1 MAERPRVRLPKE
13 ARKGEV
19 IVIKTLIQHDMETG
33 LRKDPAGNTIPRR
46 IINKFT
52 CDFNGKPVFSA
63 DLEPA
68 VAANPY
74 LQFNARV
81 RRKRD
86 LPLQLVRR
94 RRQRHHG
101 GREDCRD
108 MTRVA
113 LMPIVRRLPGRGDMQ
128 AVLTLA
134 LGMAVALPLMSAP
147 AVAQPKGPA
156 PMATGDAAGAAV
168 GALRRLAD
176 ARHRA
181 VQHPCGD
188 AGVAARPEGAAQAR
202 APGHRRCVQ
211 RREAR
216 RRPHARRLVPAC
228 HVMGRAG
235 DADLPGNVG
244 PDLSEIG
251 NGGRDDE
258 WLWNYVY
265 DARAYNPAT
274 VMPPWGTHRLFDD
287 KEIGDIV
294 AFLKTL
300 KSPARFKTEV
310 DDPAKRHAPVETRD
324 NLDPTTNPAMWA
336 VDKGEELYKRRE
348 ASGFSCATCHGD
360 AGPHF
365 KSWAAAMPK
374 WEPRFDKVIGIEEF
388 VFRHAKATTGATWL
402 MQSDENVAM
411 AVYLRNVANGQ
422 EMTVDVASPGAKEA
436 FERGRAL
443 AEVNRR
449 AEFFLPRLPR
459 SRARRPQMDPRAV
472 ARRAEG
478 TARPLPD
485 LAHKPQPDLGHPQT
499 LQWCG
504 VAIWANEL
512 PPDAKQYGD
521 LELYLASVNA
531 GQKLNVPGIRH

>member
-1 MAERPRVRLPKE
+1 MK
-13 ARKGEV
+13 
-19 IVIKTLIQHDMETG
+19 
-33 LRKDPAGNTIPRR
+33 
-46 IINKFT
+46 
-52 CDFNGKPVFSA
+52 
-63 DLEPA
+63 
-68 VAANPY
+68 
-74 LQFNARV
+74 
-81 RRKRD
+81 
-86 LPLQLVRR
+86 
-94 RRQRHHG
+94 
-101 GREDCRD
+101 
-108 MTRVA
+108 
-113 LMPIVRRLPGRGDMQ
+113 

-134 LGMAVALPLMSAP
+134 LGMAIALPLMSAP
-147 AVAQPKGPA
+147 AVGQPKGPA
-156 PMATGDAAGAAV
+156 PMAAGDAAPRPWVRYGGWPTRDPAQFNTLAATQASPPAPKEPRKLDRPV
-168 GALRRLAD
+168 A
-176 ARHRA
+176 
-181 VQHPCGD
+181 GD
-188 AGVAARPEGAAQAR
+188 ASNGEKLVADRTRG
-202 APGHRRCVQ
+202 GSC
-211 RREAR
+211 
-216 RRPHARRLVPAC
+216 LAC

-251 NGGRDDE
+251 NAGRGDE

-336 VDKGEELYKRRE
+336 VDKGEELYKKRE

-360 AGPHF
+360 AGPRF
-365 KSWAAAMPK
+365 KTWAAAMPK
-374 WEPRFDKVIGIEEF
+374 WEPRLDKVIGIEEF
-388 VFRHAKATTGATWL
+388 VFRHAKATTGAAWL

-422 EMTVDVASPGAKEA
+422 EMKVDVASPGAKEA

-443 AEVNRR
+443 AEVKIGALNFSCRDCHDPAR
-449 AEFFLPRLPR
+449 GGLKWIRGQWLAEQKGQLDHFPTWRTSLNQIWDIRKRF
-459 SRARRPQMDPRAV
+459 
-472 ARRAEG
+472 
-478 TARPLPD
+478 
-485 LAHKPQPDLGHPQT
+485 
-499 LQWCG
+499 QWCG

>member
-1 MAERPRVRLPKE
+1 V
-13 ARKGEV
+13 
-19 IVIKTLIQHDMETG
+19 
-33 LRKDPAGNTIPRR
+33 
-46 IINKFT
+46 
-52 CDFNGKPVFSA
+52 
-63 DLEPA
+63 
-68 VAANPY
+68 
-74 LQFNARV
+74 
-81 RRKRD
+81 
-86 LPLQLVRR
+86 
-94 RRQRHHG
+94 
-101 GREDCRD
+101 
-108 MTRVA
+108 
-113 LMPIVRRLPGRGDMQ
+113 
-128 AVLTLA
+128 
-134 LGMAVALPLMSAP
+134 LGMAVALPLVRAP

-156 PMATGDAAGAAV
+156 PMAAGDAAARPWVRYGGWPTRDTAQFNTLAATQVSPPAPKEPRKLHGPVTGDASNGEKLV
-168 GALRRLAD
+168 AD
-176 ARHRA
+176 RTRGGS
-181 VQHPCGD
+181 C
-188 AGVAARPEGAAQAR
+188 
-202 APGHRRCVQ
+202 
-211 RREAR
+211 
-216 RRPHARRLVPAC
+216 LAC

-336 VDKGEELYKRRE
+336 VDKGEELYKKRE

-360 AGPHF
+360 AGSRF
-365 KSWAAAMPK
+365 KTWAAAMPK

-443 AEVNRR
+443 AEVKIGALNFSCRDCHDPAR
-449 AEFFLPRLPR
+449 GGLKWIRGQWLAEQKGQLDHFPTWRTSLNQIWDIRKRF
-459 SRARRPQMDPRAV
+459 
-472 ARRAEG
+472 
-478 TARPLPD
+478 
-485 LAHKPQPDLGHPQT
+485 
-499 LQWCG
+499 QWCG